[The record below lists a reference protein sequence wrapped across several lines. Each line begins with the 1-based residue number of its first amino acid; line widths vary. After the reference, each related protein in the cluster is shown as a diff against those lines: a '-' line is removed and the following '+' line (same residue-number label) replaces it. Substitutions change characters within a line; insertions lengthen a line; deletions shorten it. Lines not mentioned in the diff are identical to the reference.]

1 MVNHRK
7 EIYYY
12 IGVIIAI
19 AVMAWN
25 LCFDIVGDEMH
36 YLATTYR
43 FFRGDAMLIDDW
55 SPEQLNAALQ
65 MPFFALFEAITG
77 TTAGVVLYM
86 RFIYLAIQ
94 VLVFLFC
101 LKHLPSENIWAKRIG
116 LLAYLFFVPYN
127 LCTISYNTMPLSMML
142 LVLTILLEQELVFGA
157 EVNVKNMLLAGVFLA
172 LAVLGNPYCVLMYIA
187 YAIVVVFRRKN
198 AFSWK
203 SLLWLTIGAGII
215 AIIFFTF
222 LLSRESMA
230 DIIAGIGYVLSEPDH
245 TQTFSGK
252 AIEFLIQSK
261 NSLKLIG
268 IGGVLTLIVWAIDK
282 KKDSHVYVY
291 NSIIFLLVIIN
302 TLMLSIRYKT
312 SMLFVGNYVMYMLLM
327 GFILYCIINKKW
339 NAYMI
344 ISIVGGVLYSFC
356 TFMASNTITLSTSAA
371 MNVGAVLGMVIVI
384 QDILDL
390 TKKCNAADSVMIDN
404 KGENEKESHAVASYK
419 IVAPVYIGALIGFLF
434 ISRILFLW
442 NGNIHSSDTVLNT
455 YGPTKGIYT
464 LESTWA
470 EQVRKYNA
478 LDALEIS
485 SDDYLYCCSS
495 DGSNYLYAEA
505 RLGTFASPFFVMN
518 YDRLMEYYEVHP
530 ERFPTKVYYPNP
542 TDEDEASEFFKIMDE
557 KGYTFTDIDGSLI
570 ISK

>member
-1 MVNHRK
+1 
-7 EIYYY
+7 
-12 IGVIIAI
+12 
-19 AVMAWN
+19 
-25 LCFDIVGDEMH
+25 
-36 YLATTYR
+36 
-43 FFRGDAMLIDDW
+43 MLIDDW

-65 MPFFALFEAITG
+65 LPFFALFEAITG

-86 RFIYLAIQ
+86 RFIYMAIQ
-94 VLVFLFC
+94 VGVFFFC
-101 LKHLPSENIWAKRIG
+101 LKHLPCENIWAKRIG
-116 LLAYLFFVPYN
+116 LLMYLFFVPYN

-142 LVLTILLEQELVFGA
+142 LVLTILMEQELVYGDD
-157 EVNVKNMLLAGVFLA
+157 VSVKNMLLAGIFLA

-187 YAIVVVFRRKN
+187 YVIVVVFRRKN

-203 SLLWLTIGAGII
+203 SLLWLTIGAGVI

-252 AIEFLIQSK
+252 VIEFLIQSK

-268 IGGVLTLIVWAIDK
+268 IGGVLTLIAWAIDK

-291 NSIIFLLVIIN
+291 NFIIFLLVIIN

-327 GFILYCIINKKW
+327 GFIMYCIINKKW
-339 NAYMI
+339 NAYTI

-371 MNVGAVLGMVIVI
+371 MNVGAVLGLIVILSDYAEFAGRDRDEATYGAFYRTVTPVFIGVIV
-384 QDILDL
+384 
-390 TKKCNAADSVMIDN
+390 
-404 KGENEKESHAVASYK
+404 
-419 IVAPVYIGALIGFLF
+419 GFIF
-434 ISRILFLW
+434 ISRIFFLW
-442 NGNIHSSDTVLNT
+442 NGNIHLEDTVQNT

-470 EQVRKYNA
+470 EQVRKYDA
-478 LDALEIS
+478 LDALDIS
-485 SDDYLYCCSS
+485 ADDYLYCCSS

-530 ERFPTKVYYPNP
+530 EKFPTKVYYPNP
-542 TDEDEASEFFKIMDE
+542 TDEDKASEFFKIMDK
-557 KGYTFTDIDGSLI
+557 KGYTFTDINGSLI